1 MGRAE
6 GTPTRDATLR
16 AQTKHTKGETQVSGR
31 IAKEPH
37 GGGHPVHDSLS
48 AHSVLTDT
56 RNEVHLGERAA
67 PKGGRAQ
74 GRGSSVLHFTPLCW
88 RIRTLPGVPTEGSAG
103 AGHMENTR
111 RTSISTRIRCSDPT
125 VWLFG
130 KEDGVGNTRERRYCS

>member
-37 GGGHPVHDSLS
+37 AGGGHLVHDSLS

-56 RNEVHLGERAA
+56 RNEVHLGGESRPEGGASSGTGQFCPTLYAA
-67 PKGGRAQ
+67 
-74 GRGSSVLHFTPLCW
+74 VL
-88 RIRTLPGVPTEGSAG
+88 
-103 AGHMENTR
+103 ENKN
-111 RTSISTRIRCSDPT
+111 
-125 VWLFG
+125 VA
-130 KEDGVGNTRERRYCS
+130 